1 MPQSTIIVLLLGA
14 SLIAL
19 LLVIFAR
26 REATAVR
33 KAAERDTKSVRDDA
47 RERIEEAK
55 RREERGVLREKE
67 LAEDHRNSQIYARSL
82 DERVAVI
89 ARDEKRL
96 VAVRERLASEHAES
110 MAALAGTTVDEA
122 KAALVN
128 SLTAGAKAEAS
139 AELRRIAKTAKKTAE
154 AKARSILVDA
164 MQRQA
169 APTTSE
175 TSVTWIDL
183 PSEEMK
189 GRIIGREGRNIRAF
203 EALTGVNVIVE
214 EGVNAVQLSCF
225 DVERR
230 EVAQVTLA
238 ALVEDGRIQPQ
249 RVEAAYARA
258 VAGAS
263 QRHRDAG
270 LDALEA
276 AKLRGVSEEVVETL
290 GLLRLRS
297 SYGQNVL
304 AHLVETS
311 QIAADIATSVGAD
324 VEVTRRAAF
333 LHDLGKAYSHER
345 EGTHAAIGAVIAERA
360 GESATVVNAIA
371 SHHDEVPPTSV
382 EAIIVQVA
390 DAVSASR
397 PGARRQD
404 VEDYVERMSHLER
417 FVSEHAGVSKALAM
431 AAGREIRVVV
441 EPEEVDDEGTR
452 VLARTIAEHISK
464 EFNVPGEIK
473 VTVIRELRADA
484 VAG

>member
-1 MPQSTIIVLLLGA
+1 MLQSTIVVLLLGA
-14 SLIAL
+14 SLVSL
-19 LLVIFAR
+19 LLVMFAR
-26 REATAVR
+26 REATALR
-33 KAAERDTKSVRDDA
+33 QAAERDTKAIRDEA
-47 RERIEEAK
+47 RERFDDAK
-55 RREERGVLREKE
+55 HHEERVLLRENE
-67 LAEDHRNSQIYARSL
+67 LAEDHRNAQQYARTL
-82 DERVAVI
+82 DQRVSVI
-89 ARDEKRL
+89 SKDEKRL
-96 VAVRERLASEHAES
+96 ISERDKLQGEHAE
-110 MAALAGTTVDEA
+110 AVATLAGTTVEEA
-122 KAALVN
+122 KAQLIWE
-128 SLTAGAKAEAS
+128 LTERAKATAA
-139 AELRRIAKTAKKTAE
+139 AEVRRVEKTAKRDAE
-154 AKARSILVDA
+154 KRAREILVEA

-169 APTTSE
+169 APTASE
-175 TSVTWIDL
+175 ASVSWIDL

-230 EVAQVTLA
+230 EIAEVTLA

-258 VAGAS
+258 VAGAA

-276 AKLRGVSEEVVETL
+276 AGVTGVPQEVIDTL

-311 QIAADIATSVGAD
+311 QIAADIALAVGAD
-324 VEVTRRAAF
+324 VETTRRGAF

-345 EGTHAAIGAVIAERA
+345 QGTHAAIGAEIAARA

-371 SHHDEVPPTSV
+371 AHHDEVEPASI
-382 EAIIVQVA
+382 EAVIVQVA

-397 PGARRQD
+397 PGARRED
-404 VEDYVERMSHLER
+404 VEHYVERMNHLET
-417 FVSEHAGVSKALAM
+417 FVSEHAGVSKAIAM
-431 AAGREIRVVV
+431 AAGREVRVVV
-441 EPEEVDDEGTR
+441 EPDQVNDEGTR
-452 VLARTIAEHISK
+452 ELARTIADHISK
-464 EFNVPGEIK
+464 EFNVPGEIR
-473 VTVIRELRADA
+473 VTVIRELRVDA